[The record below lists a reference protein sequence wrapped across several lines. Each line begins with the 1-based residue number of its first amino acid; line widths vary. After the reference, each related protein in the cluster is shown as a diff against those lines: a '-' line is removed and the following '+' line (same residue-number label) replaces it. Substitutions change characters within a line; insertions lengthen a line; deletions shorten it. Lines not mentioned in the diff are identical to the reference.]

1 MTLFVDKIIENDLG
15 GYTTDLKKAEYIL
28 AVHGLTFEK
37 ILGQTS
43 RTTKIP
49 SGGFISGKYVVMFNL
64 SWDLNHVNFGFINY
78 QIDLDKHFDVF
89 ADCMSPKSVAGF
101 HQFKEKIKQKGQS
114 ELDEIQLSDNDSD
127 FVLAYGD
134 YIEYRKRQ

>member
-15 GYTTDLKKAEYIL
+15 GYTTDLHKAEYIL
-28 AVHGLTFEK
+28 AVHGLTLEQ
-37 ILGQTS
+37 IISQTP

-49 SGGFISGKYVVMFNL
+49 SGGFISGRYVVMFNI
-64 SWDLNHVNFGFINY
+64 SWDLNHVNIGFINY

-101 HQFKEKIKQKGQS
+101 NQFRERIKQKDQS
-114 ELDEIQLSDNDSD
+114 ELNRTQLSDSNSD
-127 FVLAYGD
+127 FVLAYGEF
-134 YIEYRKRQ
+134 IENRN